1 MASLLIGNGI
11 NYLGKDVVG
20 WSDLLNSLIQKIG
33 KLNII
38 NTEEKPFLHLYEE
51 IFTRAEKY
59 TNKDEQHIKQDIVNE
74 IRKMQ
79 PNPYHQK
86 IIDLPFENI
95 LTLNYDY
102 NFTANNSN
110 VRNNEVKY
118 SLKRYQLINNKKI
131 WHIHG
136 ELDNYHSIM
145 LGYSHYMDSINNIQT
160 YLNSSKKNEKNNS
173 TWVDIFLTND
183 IYILGAGLDFEELDI
198 WWLLS
203 YRNRKLLERKNDI
216 NNPACNTKIIYIDI
230 VSEEYDNGKMLK
242 KLNSCD
248 EQLLKVKEL
257 VKAEI
262 KKKKNEAK
270 LSMLET
276 FGVEIKTFTLDS
288 TKNKY
293 QNAYDDVIDY
303 FYRQLAKDKDY
314 G

>member
-33 KLNII
+33 KLNVI

-59 TNKDEQHIKQDIVNE
+59 TDKDEQHIKQAIADE
-74 IRKMQ
+74 ISTMRA
-79 PNPYHQK
+79 NPYHQK

-102 NFTANNSN
+102 NLTDNMSN
-110 VRNNEVKY
+110 IRNKEVKY
-118 SLKRYQLINNKKI
+118 SLKRYQLIHNKKI

-145 LGYSHYMDSINNIQT
+145 LGYSHYMDSISNIQT

-203 YRNRKLLERKNDI
+203 YRNRELLERKNDI
-216 NNPACNTKIIYIDI
+216 NSPAQNTKIIYIDI
-230 VSEEYDNGKMLK
+230 VAEEYDDTKMLQE
-242 KLNSCD
+242 LSSYD
-248 EQLLKVKEL
+248 EQLSKVKEL

-276 FGVEIKTFTLDS
+276 FGVEIKTFILDS
-288 TKNKY
+288 TENNY
-293 QNAYDDVIDY
+293 RNAYDDVLEY
-303 FYRQLAKDKDY
+303 FAKNLIKDKS
-314 G
+314 